1 MVAEF
6 MRSEVERL
14 ALPHPAFSDGRYVTI
29 SVGVNVVAPQGQE
42 DVHTL
47 LKAADDALYEAK
59 RNGRN
64 RVVSKKQLQSAL
76 S

>member
-1 MVAEF
+1 

-29 SVGVNVVAPQGQE
+29 SVGVNVAVPHGQE
-42 DVHTL
+42 DAYTL

-64 RVVSKKQLQSAL
+64 RVVSTKQLQSAL